1 VRAHPGPTDWGQGH
15 YGVIR
20 KLHPRGAAT
29 RGVLLGRLRSYEH
42 RGSAR
47 QTGLRP
53 CDGKQNELRIREKT
67 RRDSEVRAHPGPRV
81 WVAWPLRGNQ
91 EAPSQTGGYAK
102 CSSRQVAFVRAPWAG
117 PPNRASPMRGSG
129 IVLGTYKRRA
139 GRRSLPADGLV
150 PTTARRWWGVGSA
163 LRVPL
168 LRFESDQNPCMGE
181 ALFGGQDLYAHAPP
195 HTFRER
201 SQTLAWAKPC
211 LAGRPTMLVRTQ
223 PPEQHT
229 SRGRPSGME
238 LPDYPVVALTPV
250 RRTRMGPHFRFPP
263 GLFPYS

>member
-1 VRAHPGPTDWGQGH
+1 M
-15 YGVIR
+15 
-20 KLHPRGAAT
+20 
-29 RGVLLGRLRSYEH
+29 
-42 RGSAR
+42 
-47 QTGLRP
+47 
-53 CDGKQNELRIREKT
+53 T
-67 RRDSEVRAHPGPRV
+67 RREAEVWAHPGPRG
-81 WVAWPLRGNQ
+81 WGSRPLRGNQ
-91 EAPSQTGGYAK
+91 EAPSQTGGHAR
-102 CSSRQVAFVRAPWAG
+102 CSAQEAAFVRAPWVD